1 MTDALSDNAL
11 DASEA
16 KAFTY
21 HYAYQITGGKV
32 DLGAYG
38 NSRAIV
44 DYDK

>member
-1 MTDALSDNAL
+1 MEDALADNAL

-21 HYAYQITGGKV
+21 HYAYQITGGDV

-44 DYDK
+44 NYN